1 MLAYRHFNR
10 PADQCHE
17 NVNPAATDAGRCDSC
32 RKYFGNW
39 VMSFTAP
46 RMDRIKPSPSSMATM
61 RARGLQGAVYGTSPY
76 LRLSYSSSTE
86 KLQ

>member
-1 MLAYRHFNR
+1 MKTSIR
-10 PADQCHE
+10 P
-17 NVNPAATDAGRCDSC
+17 VSMPATVICGQR
-32 RKYFGNW
+32 FGNW
-39 VMSFTAP
+39 VMSFIAP

-86 KLQ
+86 KLREACNRIQRACAVLA